1 MNSAGMQ
8 VLFES
13 GSGAIGSDS
22 QHTEI
27 FAFYVIYGEYRMNL
41 NKTRIVVACAA
52 AFAAQGAFAACVAYD
67 STAPQNFVND
77 CAPEAKLAIAGAS
90 SVKDAVSAV
99 VAADLFDTTT
109 MPVISVK
116 DTSTTYA
123 NNAANT
129 LAWYG
134 MSKASLTGGVS
145 KRLFVVY
152 NSNNGSAAG
161 VSAVLAT
168 KLDKKLATAT
178 LTTGVVGSLEGKE
191 TTVVTVGTAA
201 GACAAATSST
211 TIAPVVNCTSTA
223 VTPPDVAFSDVHPT
237 EAYKL
242 YTSIAK
248 AKLADLTSTALVMQG
263 FGVVVNNN
271 LYQALQTKN
280 LAEGLLPSTCTV
292 GDTTGACQPSI
303 RRAEYSSIVTK
314 AGGITSAA
322 KLLGTAT
329 TDVLT
334 VARRDDLSGTQAV
347 SNIFFANN
355 ACGSNK
361 DAKGKVVAGQLAGLQ
376 EIRGAV
382 DSTASLVIVEN
393 VASSGVATL
402 PTTGYALGVLSLNST
417 PGGTTRFVK
426 LDGVSPNY
434 TAAGVSDSV
443 RRARL
448 INGDY
453 QFQMA
458 FYAVRPTVA
467 MDNTINGKVA
477 TKNNMA
483 YPAVVPALLAG
494 MADSSQHNLKGI
506 GYLDTN
512 GSDAAKV
519 SKVSRPLNA
528 NCAPLMFN

>member
-1 MNSAGMQ
+1 
-8 VLFES
+8 
-13 GSGAIGSDS
+13 
-22 QHTEI
+22 
-27 FAFYVIYGEYRMNL
+27 MNL

-52 AFAAQGAFAACVAYD
+52 AFAAQGAFAAACTAYN
-67 STAPQNFVND
+67 SASPEAFVND

-90 SVKDAVSAV
+90 SVSAAVTTV
-99 VAADLFDTTT
+99 VTTDLFDTTS
-109 MPVISVK
+109 MPVITVK

-129 LAWYG
+129 TGWYG
-134 MSKASLTGGVS
+134 MSKASLTGGTS

-161 VSAVLAT
+161 VSALLANT
-168 KLDKKLATAT
+168 LDKKLATAI
-178 LTTGVVGSLEGKE
+178 TTGGVVGSLEGKE
-191 TTVVTVGTAA
+191 TTTLTVGTAA
-201 GACAAATSST
+201 AACAAATTST
-211 TIAPVVNCTSTA
+211 TVAPVVNCTSTA

-237 EAYKL
+237 ELYKL
-242 YTSIAK
+242 YSSVAK
-248 AKLADLTSTALVMQG
+248 AKLTSLTSTAAFMQG
-263 FGVVVNNN
+263 FGVVVNGP
-271 LYQALQTKN
+271 LYNALQTKN
-280 LAEGLLPSTCTV
+280 VAEGLLPSSCTA
-292 GDTTGACQPSI
+292 GDTTAACQPSI

-322 KLLGTAT
+322 KLLGTST
-329 TDVLT
+329 TEVLT

-376 EIRGAV
+376 EIRGAA

-393 VASSGVATL
+393 VASSGVASL
-402 PTTGYALGVLSLNST
+402 PTTGYALGVLSLNSSAT
-417 PGGTTRFVK
+417 SPTRFVK

-434 TAAGVSDSV
+434 TAAGVSDST

-467 MDNTINGKVA
+467 MDNTINGKAA
-477 TKNNMA
+477 TKLNMA

-494 MADSSQHNLKGI
+494 MADSSQHSLTGI

-512 GSDAAKV
+512 GTDAAKV

>member
-1 MNSAGMQ
+1 
-8 VLFES
+8 
-13 GSGAIGSDS
+13 
-22 QHTEI
+22 
-27 FAFYVIYGEYRMNL
+27 
-41 NKTRIVVACAA
+41 
-52 AFAAQGAFAACVAYD
+52 
-67 STAPQNFVND
+67 
-77 CAPEAKLAIAGAS
+77 
-90 SVKDAVSAV
+90 
-99 VAADLFDTTT
+99 
-109 MPVISVK
+109 
-116 DTSTTYA
+116 
-123 NNAANT
+123 
-129 LAWYG
+129 
-134 MSKASLTGGVS
+134 
-145 KRLFVVY
+145 
-152 NSNNGSAAG
+152 
-161 VSAVLAT
+161 
-168 KLDKKLATAT
+168 
-178 LTTGVVGSLEGKE
+178 
-191 TTVVTVGTAA
+191 
-201 GACAAATSST
+201 
-211 TIAPVVNCTSTA
+211 VVNCTSTA

-248 AKLADLTSTALVMQG
+248 AKLADLTSTASFMQG

-329 TDVLT
+329 TEVLT

-376 EIRGAV
+376 EIRGAA

-393 VASSGVATL
+393 VASSGVASL
-402 PTTGYALGVLSLNST
+402 PTTGYALGVLSLNSSPT
-417 PGGTTRFVK
+417 SPTRFVK

-434 TAAGVSDSV
+434 TAAGVSDST

-477 TKNNMA
+477 TKLNMA

-494 MADSSQHNLKGI
+494 MADSSQHSLTGI

-512 GSDAAKV
+512 GIDAAKV